1 MTRTGQHARQTQETD
16 VSVTIDLD
24 GGGAADVNTGIG
36 MLDHMLCQLS
46 THGLFDLEVRA
57 SGDLEV
63 DSHHTV
69 EDVAICLGRALDAAL
84 GDKAG
89 ITRMGW
95 AIVPMDEALAL
106 VSVDLSGR
114 GAAAVDVPLTGYK
127 LGSLQTEMISH
138 FLESFAVQ
146 GGITLHARLLAG
158 ANDHHKAEAVF
169 KALARALSQAV
180 QLDPR
185 RQQSVPSS
193 KGSLE

>member
-1 MTRTGQHARQTQETD
+1 MTRTGQHRRQTQETN
-16 VSVTIDLD
+16 VAVMISLD
-24 GGGAADVNTGIG
+24 GTGAAKIETGIG
-36 MLDHMLCQLS
+36 MLDHMLTQLS
-46 THGLFDLEVRA
+46 THGLFDLDVRA

-84 GDKAG
+84 GDKTG

-95 AIVPMDEALAL
+95 AVVPMDEALAL

-114 GAAAVDVPLTGYK
+114 GAAALDVPLNGYR
-127 LGSLQTEMISH
+127 LGTLQSEMIAH
-138 FLESFAVQ
+138 FLDTFAVQ
-146 GGITLHARLLAG
+146 GGLTLHARLLAG
-158 ANDHHKAEAVF
+158 ENDHHKAEAVF

-180 QLDPR
+180 RPDPR

>member
-1 MTRTGQHARQTQETD
+1 MTRTGQHTRRTHETD
-16 VSVTIDLD
+16 VAVKITLD
-24 GGGAADVNTGIG
+24 GSGKAEIATGIG
-36 MLDHMLCQLS
+36 MLDHMLRQLS
-46 THGLFDLEVRA
+46 THGLFDLDVQA

-95 AIVPMDEALAL
+95 AIVPLDEALAL

-127 LGSLQTEMISH
+127 LGALQSEMISH
-138 FLESFAVQ
+138 FLDTFAVQ
-146 GGITLHARLLAG
+146 GHFTLHARLLAG

-180 QLDPR
+180 QPDPR
-185 RQQSVPSS
+185 RGQSAPSS

>member
-1 MTRTGQHARQTQETD
+1 MTRTGQHARQTQETN
-16 VSVTIDLD
+16 VAVTIGLD
-24 GGGAADVNTGIG
+24 GAGAAHIETGIG
-36 MLDHMLCQLS
+36 MLDHMLRQLS
-46 THGLFDLEVRA
+46 THGLFDLDVRA

-69 EDVAICLGRALDAAL
+69 EDVAICLGRALDSAL

-89 ITRMGW
+89 INRMGW
-95 AIVPMDEALAL
+95 AIVPLDEALAL

-127 LGSLQTEMISH
+127 LGTLQSEMIAH
-138 FLESFAVQ
+138 FLDTFAVQ
-146 GGITLHARLLAG
+146 GGLTLHARVLAG
-158 ANDHHKAEAVF
+158 ENDHHKAEAVF
-169 KALARALSQAV
+169 KALARALAQAV

>member
-1 MTRTGQHARQTQETD
+1 MTRTGQHTRQTQETN
-16 VSVTIDLD
+16 VTVTMTLD
-24 GGGAADVNTGIG
+24 GTGAAKIETGIG
-36 MLDHMLCQLS
+36 MLDHMLTQLS
-46 THGLFDLEVRA
+46 THGLFDLDVRA

-95 AIVPMDEALAL
+95 ACVPMDEALAL

-114 GAAAVDVPLTGYK
+114 GAASVDVPLTGYK
-127 LGSLQTEMISH
+127 LGSLQTEMIAH
-138 FLESFAVQ
+138 FLDTFAVQ
-146 GGITLHARLLAG
+146 GGLTLHARLLAG
-158 ANDHHKAEAVF
+158 ENDHHKAEAVF

-180 QLDPR
+180 QPDPR
-185 RQQSVPSS
+185 RQKTVPSS

>member
-1 MTRTGQHARQTQETD
+1 MTRSGQYARQTQETN
-16 VSVTIDLD
+16 VTVAIGLD
-24 GGGAADVNTGIG
+24 GNGAADVDTGIG
-36 MLDHMLCQLS
+36 MFDHMLRQLS
-46 THGLFDLEVRA
+46 THGLFDLDVRA

-95 AIVPMDEALAL
+95 AIVPLDEALAL

-127 LGSLQTEMISH
+127 LGTLQTEMIAH
-138 FLESFAVQ
+138 FLETFAVQ
-146 GGITLHARLLAG
+146 GGVTLHVRLLAG
-158 ANDHHKAEAVF
+158 ENDHHKAEAVF

-185 RQQSVPSS
+185 RRESVPSS

>member
-1 MTRTGQHARQTQETD
+1 MTRTGQHARRTRETD
-16 VSVTIDLD
+16 VAVTLTLD
-24 GGGAADVNTGIG
+24 GSGKAEIATGIG
-36 MLDHMLCQLS
+36 MLDHMLAQLCA
-46 THGLFDLEVRA
+46 HGLFDLAVRA

-95 AIVPMDEALAL
+95 ALVPLDEALAQ
-106 VSVDLSGR
+106 VAVDLSGR
-114 GAAAVDVPLTGYK
+114 GAATIDLPLTGYK
-127 LGSLQTEMISH
+127 LGTLQSEMLRH
-138 FLESFAVQ
+138 FLETFAVQ
-146 GGITLHARLLAG
+146 GHFTLHARLLAG
-158 ANDHHKAEAVF
+158 ANDHHKAEATF
-169 KALARALSQAV
+169 KALARALAQAV
-180 QLDPR
+180 QPDPR

>member
-1 MTRTGQHARQTQETD
+1 MIT
-16 VSVTIDLD
+16 LD
-24 GGGAADVNTGIG
+24 GTGVAEIETGIG
-36 MLDHMLCQLS
+36 MLDHMLTQLS
-46 THGLFDLEVRA
+46 THGLFDLDVRA

-114 GAAAVDVPLTGYK
+114 GAATVDVPLTGYK
-127 LGSLQTEMISH
+127 LGTLQSEMISH
-138 FLESFAVQ
+138 FLDTFAVQ
-146 GGITLHARLLAG
+146 GGLTLHARLLSG
-158 ANDHHKAEAVF
+158 ENDHHKAEAVF
-169 KALARALSQAV
+169 KALARALCTSRPARS
-180 QLDPR
+180 PPPTIR
-185 RQQSVPSS
+185 AQQQ
-193 KGSLE
+193 GIIGIEELTHALIGGDDTDAT

>member
-1 MTRTGQHARQTQETD
+1 MTRTGQHARQTQETN
-16 VSVTIDLD
+16 VAVTINLD
-24 GGGAADVNTGIG
+24 GTGMADIATGIG
-36 MLDHMLCQLS
+36 MFDHMLTQLC
-46 THGLFDLEVRA
+46 THGLFDLDLRA

-95 AIVPMDEALAL
+95 AIVPLDEALAL

-114 GAAAVDVPLTGYK
+114 GSATVDVPLSGYK
-127 LGSLQTEMISH
+127 LGTLQTEMIGH
-138 FLESFAVQ
+138 FLDTFAVQ
-146 GGITLHARLLAG
+146 GHFTLHVRLLDG

-180 QLDPR
+180 QPDPR
-185 RQQSVPSS
+185 RQHSVPSS

>member
-1 MTRTGQHARQTQETD
+1 MTRSGQHARQTQETD
-16 VSVTIDLD
+16 VTVTINLD
-24 GGGAADVNTGIG
+24 GSGAADISTGIG
-36 MLDHMLCQLS
+36 MFDHMLRQLS
-46 THGLFDLEVRA
+46 THGLFDLDVRA

-95 AIVPMDEALAL
+95 AIVPLDEALAL
-106 VSVDLSGR
+106 VAVDLSGR

-127 LGSLQTEMISH
+127 LGSLQTEMIAH
-138 FLESFAVQ
+138 FLDTFAVQ
-146 GGITLHARLLAG
+146 GGVTLHARLLAG
-158 ANDHHKAEAVF
+158 ENDHHKAEAVF
-169 KALARALSQAV
+169 KALARALAQAV
-180 QLDPR
+180 QTDPR
-185 RQQSVPSS
+185 RRESVPSS

>member
-1 MTRTGQHARQTQETD
+1 MTRTGQYARQTQETD
-16 VSVTIDLD
+16 VAVSIGLD
-24 GGGAADVNTGIG
+24 GTGVAEIDTGIG
-36 MLDHMLCQLS
+36 MFDHMLRQLS
-46 THGLFDLEVRA
+46 THGLFDLSVRA

-95 AIVPMDEALAL
+95 AIVPLDEALAM
-106 VSVDLSGR
+106 VAVDLSGR

-127 LGSLQTEMISH
+127 LGTLQSEMIVH
-138 FLESFAVQ
+138 FLETLAVQ
-146 GGITLHARLLAG
+146 GHLTLHARVLAG
-158 ANDHHKAEAVF
+158 ENDHHKAEAVF
-169 KALARALSQAV
+169 KALARALAQAV
-180 QLDPR
+180 QIDPR
-185 RQQSVPSS
+185 RQQTVPSS

>member
-1 MTRTGQHARQTQETD
+1 MTRTGQHARQTQETN
-16 VSVTIDLD
+16 VAVTISLD
-24 GGGAADVNTGIG
+24 GTGAAAIETGIG
-36 MLDHMLCQLS
+36 MLDHMLTQLS
-46 THGLFDLEVRA
+46 THGLFDLDVRA

-95 AIVPMDEALAL
+95 ACVPMDEALAL

-114 GAAAVDVPLTGYK
+114 GAATVDVPLTGYK
-127 LGSLQTEMISH
+127 LGTLQSEMIGH
-138 FLESFAVQ
+138 FLDTLAVQ
-146 GGITLHARLLAG
+146 GGLTLHARLLAG
-158 ANDHHKAEAVF
+158 ENDHHKAEAVF

-180 QLDPR
+180 QPDPR
-185 RQQSVPSS
+185 RQHSVPSS

>member
-1 MTRTGQHARQTQETD
+1 MNRTGQHARQTQETNVA
-16 VSVTIDLD
+16 VSISLD
-24 GGGAADVNTGIG
+24 GTGAAEVNTGIG
-36 MLDHMLCQLS
+36 MLDHMLSQLC
-46 THGLFDLEVRA
+46 THGLFDLNVRA

-89 ITRMGW
+89 IARMGW

-114 GAAAVDVPLTGYK
+114 GAAVVDVPFTGYK
-127 LGSLQTEMISH
+127 LGALQTEMIGH
-138 FLESFAVQ
+138 FLDTFAVQ
-146 GGITLHARLLAG
+146 GGVTLHARLLAG
-158 ANDHHKAEAVF
+158 ENDHHKAEAVF
-169 KALARALSQAV
+169 KAFARALSQAV
-180 QLDPR
+180 QRDPR

>member
-1 MTRTGQHARQTQETD
+1 MNRTGQYARQTQETD
-16 VSVTIDLD
+16 VTVTIGLD
-24 GGGAADVNTGIG
+24 GAGVADVDTGIG
-36 MLDHMLCQLS
+36 MFDHMLRQLS
-46 THGLFDLEVRA
+46 THGLFDLDVRA
-57 SGDLEV
+57 TGDLEV

-95 AIVPMDEALAL
+95 AIVPLDEALAQ
-106 VSVDLSGR
+106 VAVDLSGR
-114 GAAAVDVPLTGYK
+114 GGAVVDVPLTGYK
-127 LGSLQTEMISH
+127 LGTLQTEMIGH
-138 FLESFAVQ
+138 FLETFAVQ

-158 ANDHHKAEAVF
+158 ENDHHKAEAVF

-180 QLDPR
+180 QHDPR
-185 RQQSVPSS
+185 RQESVPSS

>member
-1 MTRTGQHARQTQETD
+1 MQRTGQHARQTQETN
-16 VSVTIDLD
+16 VAVTINLD
-24 GGGAADVNTGIG
+24 GTGMADIETGIG
-36 MLDHMLCQLS
+36 MFDHMLTQLC
-46 THGLFDLEVRA
+46 THGLFDLDVRA

-95 AIVPMDEALAL
+95 AIVPLDEALAL

-114 GAAAVDVPLTGYK
+114 GSATVDVPLSGYK
-127 LGSLQTEMISH
+127 LGTLQSEMIAH
-138 FLESFAVQ
+138 FLDTFAVQ
-146 GGITLHARLLAG
+146 GHFTLHARLLAG

-180 QLDPR
+180 QPDPR
-185 RQQSVPSS
+185 RGQSTPSS

>member
-1 MTRTGQHARQTQETD
+1 MARTGKHARQTQETN
-16 VSVTIDLD
+16 VSVSITLD
-24 GGGAADVNTGIG
+24 GTGAAEIDTGIG
-36 MLDHMLCQLS
+36 MLDHLLRQLS
-46 THGLFDLEVRA
+46 THGLFDLDVQA

-106 VSVDLSGR
+106 VAVDLSGR

-127 LGSLQTEMISH
+127 LGTLQTEMIAH
-138 FLESFAVQ
+138 FLETFAVQ
-146 GGITLHARLLAG
+146 GGVTLHARLLAG
-158 ANDHHKAEAVF
+158 ENDHHKAEAVF

>member
-1 MTRTGQHARQTQETD
+1 MARSGQYARQTQET
-16 VSVTIDLD
+16 SVTVTIGLD
-24 GGGAADVNTGIG
+24 GRGAADVDTGIG
-36 MLDHMLCQLS
+36 MFDHMLRQLG

-57 SGDLEV
+57 TGDLDV

-89 ITRMGW
+89 ITRMGS
-95 AIVPMDEALAL
+95 AIVPLDEALAL
-106 VSVDLSGR
+106 VAVDLSGR

-127 LGSLQTEMISH
+127 LGTLQTEMIAH
-138 FLESFAVQ
+138 FLETFAVQ
-146 GGITLHARLLAG
+146 GGITLHVRLLAG
-158 ANDHHKAEAVF
+158 ENDHHKAEAVF
-169 KALARALSQAV
+169 KALACALSQAV

-185 RQQSVPSS
+185 RRESVPSS

>member
-1 MTRTGQHARQTQETD
+1 MNRTGQHTRRTQETD
-16 VSVTIDLD
+16 VAVTIRLD
-24 GGGAADVNTGIG
+24 GTGAAEIGTGIG
-36 MLDHMLCQLS
+36 MLDHMLGQLS
-46 THGLFDLEVRA
+46 THGLFDLDVQA
-57 SGDLEV
+57 TGDLEV

-95 AIVPMDEALAL
+95 AIVPLDEALAL

-114 GAAAVDVPLTGYK
+114 GAAVVDVPLTGYK
-127 LGSLQTEMISH
+127 LGTLQTEMITH
-138 FLESFAVQ
+138 FLDTFAVQ
-146 GGITLHARLLAG
+146 GQFTLHARLLAG
-158 ANDHHKAEAVF
+158 ENDHHKAEAVF
-169 KALARALSQAV
+169 KALARALSQAI

>member
-1 MTRTGQHARQTQETD
+1 MTRTGQHARQTQETN
-16 VSVTIDLD
+16 VAVTINLD
-24 GGGAADVNTGIG
+24 GTGMADIATGIG
-36 MLDHMLCQLS
+36 MFDHMLTQLC
-46 THGLFDLEVRA
+46 THGLFDLDVRA

-95 AIVPMDEALAL
+95 AIVPLDEALAL
-106 VSVDLSGR
+106 VAVDLSGR
-114 GAAAVDVPLTGYK
+114 GAATVDVPLTGYK
-127 LGSLQTEMISH
+127 LGTLQTEMIGH
-138 FLESFAVQ
+138 FLDTFAVQ
-146 GGITLHARLLAG
+146 GHFTLHVRLLDG

-180 QLDPR
+180 QPDPR
-185 RQQSVPSS
+185 RQHSVPSS

>member
-1 MTRTGQHARQTQETD
+1 MTRTGQHARQTQETN
-16 VSVTIDLD
+16 VAVTIGLD
-24 GGGAADVNTGIG
+24 GAGAAHIETGIG
-36 MLDHMLCQLS
+36 MLDHMLRQLS
-46 THGLFDLEVRA
+46 THGLFDLDVRA

-69 EDVAICLGRALDAAL
+69 EDVAICLGRALDSAL

-89 ITRMGW
+89 INRMGW
-95 AIVPMDEALAL
+95 AIVPLDEALAL

-114 GAAAVDVPLTGYK
+114 GAAAVDVPLTGYR
-127 LGSLQTEMISH
+127 LGTLQSEMIAH
-138 FLESFAVQ
+138 FLDSFAVQ
-146 GGITLHARLLAG
+146 GGLTLHARVLAG
-158 ANDHHKAEAVF
+158 ENDHHKAEAVF
-169 KALARALSQAV
+169 KALARALAQAV

>member
-1 MTRTGQHARQTQETD
+1 MTRTGQYARQTQETD
-16 VSVTIDLD
+16 VTVTIGLD
-24 GGGAADVNTGIG
+24 GTGIADVDTGIG
-36 MLDHMLCQLS
+36 MLDHMLRQLS
-46 THGLFDLEVRA
+46 THGLFDLDVRA

-95 AIVPMDEALAL
+95 ACVPLDEALAL
-106 VSVDLSGR
+106 VAVDLSGR
-114 GAAAVDVPLTGYK
+114 GAAALDVPLTGYK
-127 LGSLQTEMISH
+127 LGTLQSEMISH
-138 FLESFAVQ
+138 FLDTFAVQ
-146 GGITLHARLLAG
+146 GGVTLHARLLAG

-180 QLDPR
+180 QPDPR

>member
-1 MTRTGQHARQTQETD
+1 MTRTGQHLRQTQETN
-16 VSVTIDLD
+16 VAVTISLD
-24 GGGAADVNTGIG
+24 GTGAAKIETGIG
-36 MLDHMLCQLS
+36 MLDHMLTQLS
-46 THGLFDLEVRA
+46 THGLFDLDVRA
-57 SGDLEV
+57 GGDLEV

-114 GAAAVDVPLTGYK
+114 GAATVDVPLTGYK
-127 LGSLQTEMISH
+127 LGTLQSEMISH
-138 FLESFAVQ
+138 FLDTFAVQ
-146 GGITLHARLLAG
+146 GGLTLHARLLSG
-158 ANDHHKAEAVF
+158 ENDHHKAEAVF
-169 KALARALSQAV
+169 KALARALAQAV
-180 QLDPR
+180 QPDPR

>member
-1 MTRTGQHARQTQETD
+1 MTRTGQHARQTQETN
-16 VSVTIDLD
+16 VAVTINLD
-24 GGGAADVNTGIG
+24 GTGMADIATGIG
-36 MLDHMLCQLS
+36 MFDHMLTQLC
-46 THGLFDLEVRA
+46 THGLFDLDVRA

-95 AIVPMDEALAL
+95 AIVPLDEALAL

-114 GAAAVDVPLTGYK
+114 GAATVDVPLTGYK
-127 LGSLQTEMISH
+127 LGTLQTEMIGH
-138 FLESFAVQ
+138 FLDTFAVQ
-146 GGITLHARLLAG
+146 GHFTLHARLLAG

-180 QLDPR
+180 QPDPR
-185 RQQSVPSS
+185 RQHSVPSS

>member
-1 MTRTGQHARQTQETD
+1 MTRTGQHTRQTQETN
-16 VSVTIDLD
+16 VTVTMTLD
-24 GGGAADVNTGIG
+24 GTGAAKIETGIG
-36 MLDHMLCQLS
+36 MLDHMLTQLS
-46 THGLFDLEVRA
+46 THGLFDLDVRA

-84 GDKAG
+84 GDKTG

-95 AIVPMDEALAL
+95 ACVPMDEALAL

-114 GAAAVDVPLTGYK
+114 GAASVDVPLTGYR
-127 LGSLQTEMISH
+127 LGTLQSEMIAH
-138 FLESFAVQ
+138 FLDTFAVQ
-146 GGITLHARLLAG
+146 GGLTLHARLLAG
-158 ANDHHKAEAVF
+158 ENDHHKAEAVF

-180 QLDPR
+180 RSDPR

>member
-1 MTRTGQHARQTQETD
+1 MTRTGQYTRRTQETD
-16 VSVTIDLD
+16 VAVAITLD
-24 GGGAADVNTGIG
+24 GAGAAQIDTGIG
-36 MLDHMLCQLS
+36 MFDHMLRQLS
-46 THGLFDLEVRA
+46 THGLFDLDVRA

-95 AIVPMDEALAL
+95 AIVPLDEALAM
-106 VSVDLSGR
+106 VAVDLSGR

-127 LGSLQTEMISH
+127 LGTLQSEMIAH
-138 FLESFAVQ
+138 FLETLAVQ
-146 GGITLHARLLAG
+146 GQLTLHVRVLAG
-158 ANDHHKAEAVF
+158 ENDHHKAEAVF
-169 KALARALSQAV
+169 KALARALAQAV
-180 QLDPR
+180 QIDPR

>member
-1 MTRTGQHARQTQETD
+1 MTRTGEHSRQTQETN
-16 VSVTIDLD
+16 VAVAITLD
-24 GGGAADVNTGIG
+24 GAGQAEIATGIG
-36 MLDHMLCQLS
+36 MLDHMLRQLS
-46 THGLFDLEVRA
+46 THGLFDLDVRA
-57 SGDLEV
+57 AGDLEV

-89 ITRMGW
+89 INRMGW

-114 GAAAVDVPLTGYK
+114 GAATVDVPLSGYR
-127 LGSLQTEMISH
+127 LGALQSEMIAH
-138 FLESFAVQ
+138 FLDTFAVQ
-146 GGITLHARLLAG
+146 GQFTLHARLLAG

-169 KALARALSQAV
+169 KALARALAQAV
-180 QLDPR
+180 QPDPR

>member
-24 GGGAADVNTGIG
+24 GGGAAEIDTGIG
-36 MLDHMLCQLS
+36 MFDHMLGQLS

-95 AIVPMDEALAL
+95 AIVPLDEALAL

-114 GAAAVDVPLTGYK
+114 GAAAVDVPFTGYR
-127 LGSLQTEMISH
+127 LGALQTEMIGH
-138 FLESFAVQ
+138 FLDTFAVQ
-146 GGITLHARLLAG
+146 GNLTLHARLLAG
-158 ANDHHKAEAVF
+158 ENDHHKAEAVF

>member
-1 MTRTGQHARQTQETD
+1 MARTGQHARRTHETN
-16 VSVTIDLD
+16 VAVTIGLD
-24 GGGAADVNTGIG
+24 GTGAATIDTGIG
-36 MLDHMLCQLS
+36 MLDHMLRQLS
-46 THGLFDLEVRA
+46 THGLFDLDVRA
-57 SGDLEV
+57 TGDLEV
-63 DSHHTV
+63 DSHHTA

-114 GAAAVDVPLTGYK
+114 GAAEVDVPLTGYT
-127 LGSLQTEMISH
+127 LGALQTEMIAH
-138 FLESFAVQ
+138 FLDTFAVQ
-146 GGITLHARLLAG
+146 GQITLHARLLAG

-169 KALARALSQAV
+169 KALARALAQAV
-180 QLDPR
+180 QPDPR
-185 RQQSVPSS
+185 RGRSAPSS